1 MCEVQN
7 TIELSAISIWKSIHA
22 FNTIFFFKWS
32 PCARNLSHSNIII
45 VIIIF
50 ISTFGIHIGLYSHRW
65 ESFMNDAHMCVRER
79 AFKRLKIANKHLA
92 KAKRLVNRSANKWNF
107 VKKCIPLSIYLSCY
121 ICIAIIWL
129 KMKAFIY
136 WRLTKNRDDETIF
149 GGFVWFFVCVFVCF
163 SVVTAQSVR
172 LWSIVLC
179 KFHRERA
186 KKWVFFSHLK
196 NTHTKPN

>member
-1 MCEVQN
+1 MFVFNVWSSKYGRIKRDIHLKIHSCVQHN
-7 TIELSAISIWKSIHA
+7 VFS
-22 FNTIFFFKWS
+22 KWS
-32 PCARNLSHSNIII
+32 PCARNLLHSNIII

-50 ISTFGIHIGLYSHRW
+50 ISTFGIHVGIYSHRW
-65 ESFMNDAHMCVRER
+65 ESFMNGAHMCVCVRER

-107 VKKCIPLSIYLSCY
+107 VKKCLPLSIYLSCY

-149 GGFVWFFVCVFVCF
+149 GGFVWFFVCVCLFVF
-163 SVVTAQSVR
+163 QLLPLS
-172 LWSIVLC
+172 
-179 KFHRERA
+179 
-186 KKWVFFSHLK
+186 
-196 NTHTKPN
+196 